1 MFNFTSLSRP
11 VALLCI
17 IYLAFV
23 SLGLPDGV
31 LGVAWPA
38 IRGEMGLPLESVGLL
53 LTLLLVLSAFSSV
66 VSGFVLRRLGT
77 GLTTMLSGVMTG
89 IGLLGF
95 VFAPGFWWL
104 ALCIVPLGLGQG
116 AVDSGLNLYV
126 ARHYSSRHMNWL
138 HCFWGVGAAAGP
150 VIMTTAL
157 LTTGWRE
164 GYGSIAAIQLGL
176 AAVLWWSLRAG
187 LWADREDAASAADAN
202 PELCGDAG
210 LFGVGDQTLAVLL
223 FFLYVGMEYSVG
235 LWLNSLLV
243 ESRGIPVARAGLT
256 ISAFYASIMAGR
268 FFSGIVV
275 NRLGNT
281 GMIRAGL
288 FLAAAGA
295 GSLWFSSGYPLALAG
310 AVLMGLGFAPV
321 YPCLMHETPRRFR
334 KNVSERLIGFQV
346 GAACLGGSVVSSGL
360 GFFMSRTSLEMLC
373 PVLLILIVLTFTGNE
388 ILSYRRS
395 LK

>member
-1 MFNFTSLSRP
+1 MSRTTLSRSA
-11 VALLCI
+11 ALLCI

-31 LGVAWPA
+31 LGVAWPF
-38 IRGEMGLPLESVGLL
+38 IRAEMGLPLESVGLL

-66 VSGFVLRRLGT
+66 VSGFVLARLGT
-77 GLTTMLSGVMTG
+77 GLTTTLSGIITG

-95 VFAPGFWWL
+95 AVAPGFWWL

-138 HCFWGVGAAAGP
+138 HCFWGVGAAGGP
-150 VIMTTAL
+150 VIMTVAL
-157 LTTGWRE
+157 TVAGWRQ
-164 GYGSIAAIQLGL
+164 GYGVIAVMQLGL
-176 AAVLWWSLRAG
+176 ALVLWWSLRAG
-187 LWADREDAASAADAN
+187 LWAEDGQDAAAN
-202 PELCGDAG
+202 AEPCEDAG
-210 LFGVGDQTLAVLL
+210 LSGVGEQTLAVLL

-243 ESRGIPVARAGLT
+243 EARQIPVARAGLT
-256 ISAFYASIMAGR
+256 VSAFYASIMAGR
-268 FFSGIVV
+268 FLSGIVV

-288 FLAAAGA
+288 VIAVGGAACLW
-295 GSLWFSSGYPLALAG
+295 GSDGYWFALVG

-334 KNVSERLIGFQV
+334 KCVSERLIGFQV
-346 GAACLGGSVVSSGL
+346 GAACLGGSVISSGL
-360 GFFMSRTSLEMLC
+360 GFFMARTSLEMLC
-373 PVLLILIVLTFTGNE
+373 PALLILIGCTLAGNE
-388 ILSYRRS
+388 FLHYRRNA
-395 LK
+395 LL